1 MEQTTKEDRFYT
13 SSDYTTEKNG
23 YRFEVWLP
31 IILSN
36 SGFARVMDDDG
47 LVMFLYP
54 ETGGNYSFWLY
65 ITDQDNESYSVY
77 LKSDMTSDFENHQF
91 PVRTEAQKEQ
101 ITQLLIEQQA
111 DIISMLDA
119 VQALWGI
126 DLLKYAP

>member
-1 MEQTTKEDRFYT
+1 MLCYSAEEAV
-13 SSDYTTEKNG
+13 KNG

-36 SGFARVMDDDG
+36 SGFVRVMDDDG
-47 LVMFLYP
+47 LIMFLYP
-54 ETGGNYSFWLY
+54 ETGGSYSFWLY

-77 LKSDMTSDFENHQF
+77 LKADMTPDFENHQF
-91 PVRTEAQKEQ
+91 PVRTEAQKAR